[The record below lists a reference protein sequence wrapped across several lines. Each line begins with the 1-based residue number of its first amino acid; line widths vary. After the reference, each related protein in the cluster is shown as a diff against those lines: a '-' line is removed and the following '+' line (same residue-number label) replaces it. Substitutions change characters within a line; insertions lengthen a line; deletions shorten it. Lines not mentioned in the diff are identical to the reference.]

1 MQQLTHYRQLPYST
15 TIPLQFRNTNKM
27 CTGTHYLPAKL
38 TILLQMRSGGGS
50 RQQAQERMQLL
61 EEEIRKFEGK
71 KLAEQLLFQDFIRKV
86 KIFHF

>member
-1 MQQLTHYRQLPYST
+1 
-15 TIPLQFRNTNKM
+15 
-27 CTGTHYLPAKL
+27 
-38 TILLQMRSGGGS
+38 MRSGGGS

-61 EEEIRKFEGK
+61 EEDIRKLEGK